1 MPVDLNTLFQN
12 VSVLDDNVQF
22 HAPAADD
29 LRQGSA
35 LHGLKK
41 HFESA
46 RAAENRAAVQAFMTA
61 ISQHPAYAAQLGAV
75 RAPLDELMQ
84 RSRRRR

>member
-35 LHGLKK
+35 LHG
-41 HFESA
+41 A
-46 RAAENRAAVQAFMTA
+46 GCGNRTVHA
-61 ISQHPAYAAQLGAV
+61 
-75 RAPLDELMQ
+75 
-84 RSRRRR
+84 